1 MYKVSI
7 RNSRLFRQFK
17 DESEALSFIGQ
28 ELDYRDGKRVSDN
41 MLLLNNGT
49 QITFVSVE
57 LLDKVINNIRR
68 I

>member
-17 DESEALSFIGQ
+17 DESEALSFIAQ
-28 ELDYRDGKRVSDN
+28 ELNFRQSKRVSDN
-41 MLLLNNGT
+41 MLLLNDGT
-49 QITFVSVE
+49 EIMFKSVD

-68 I
+68 